1 MLVIRGLSFGT
12 SICMSVHCG
21 ISPRL
26 LLLIRDLALW
36 LTRFTPRSRWG
47 SLSMLVLPLLL
58 SSPRN
63 SATSPPTRIS
73 RLLLLLV
80 LLSWLALF
88 RSRLLP
94 LPLLIS
100 LPLVAVVLAHVA
112 RFCVLLLAPILLLLV
127 LLLVVAS
134 LGAGYVA

>member
-1 MLVIRGLSFGT
+1 
-12 SICMSVHCG
+12 
-21 ISPRL
+21 
-26 LLLIRDLALW
+26 
-36 LTRFTPRSRWG
+36 
-47 SLSMLVLPLLL
+47 MLVLPLLL

-63 SATSPPTRIS
+63 SATSPPTRTS